1 MSSCI
6 DDDTTVAAALEETLL
21 EVIDVSSCA
30 SAHDQL
36 VKSAKFH
43 QHGLYVVIINIIISS
58 SVIIIG
64 NPCKIV

>member
-1 MSSCI
+1 MSLCI
-6 DDDTTVAAALEETLL
+6 DDDTAVAAALEETLL

-43 QHGLYVVIINIIISS
+43 QHGLYIVSINININVMLILLQST
-58 SVIIIG
+58 I
-64 NPCKIV
+64 